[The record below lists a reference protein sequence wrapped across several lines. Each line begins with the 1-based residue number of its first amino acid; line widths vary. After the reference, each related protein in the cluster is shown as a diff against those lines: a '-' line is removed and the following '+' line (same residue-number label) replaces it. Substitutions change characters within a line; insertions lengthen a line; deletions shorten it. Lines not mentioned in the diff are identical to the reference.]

1 MSGAFSCCCQSTR
14 RLRLAG
20 TVVYARGV
28 LRRLE
33 EAQVGERAWS
43 AVDTHARSE
52 FASRPVLVAE
62 SLEFPFESMTGAARQ
77 PLPVPV
83 RGASPNEISV
93 RPWAITSLIG
103 ELAGLEV
110 RLPYARVVDLLDQ
123 QSFVIES
130 VKATTFTQP
139 LGFRDRV
146 LVLVSGGALR
156 VPAESLVASTVTVE
170 GVARTLLGVQASGAA
185 PWPSGLDAGTI
196 KRLDVR
202 AAVIATSVR
211 TADGVELTDRPQS
224 R

>member
-1 MSGAFSCCCQSTR
+1 MLVLLPERSSPPPP
-14 RLRLAG
+14 AG

-43 AVDTHARSE
+43 AVDTRARSE
-52 FASRPVLVAE
+52 FDNRPVLVAE
-62 SLEFPFESMTGAARQ
+62 SLETPFESMTAVARQ

-83 RGASPNEISV
+83 RGASPNEVSI

-130 VKATTFTQP
+130 LKATTFTQP

-185 PWPSGLDAGTI
+185 PWPSGLDPGTI

>member
-1 MSGAFSCCCQSTR
+1 M
-14 RLRLAG
+14 
-20 TVVYARGV
+20 
-28 LRRLE
+28 
-33 EAQVGERAWS
+33 
-43 AVDTHARSE
+43 
-52 FASRPVLVAE
+52 
-62 SLEFPFESMTGAARQ
+62 
-77 PLPVPV
+77 
-83 RGASPNEISV
+83 
-93 RPWAITSLIG
+93 
-103 ELAGLEV
+103 AGLEV

-156 VPAESLVASTVTVE
+156 VPAESLVASTVTVV

-185 PWPSGLDAGTI
+185 PWPSGLDADTI

-211 TADGVELTDRPQS
+211 TADGVELTDLPQT